1 MVVIAICGGTGS
13 GKSFLSKS
21 IIKKFNKYKV
31 EYLCLDSYYKDY
43 SELSLSK
50 RCRINF
56 DHPDSIDF
64 ELFYQHLKTLT
75 SGEDIYSPVYSYKSH
90 KRLSKNIKI
99 SVCDILIVDGIYV
112 LLKKNIRKLFDLSIF
127 LEVESSIRLDRR
139 IKRDVIER
147 SRTKDEV
154 LKRFK
159 KMIIPMH
166 KKFVEKTK
174 KYADLKIKENYSFK
188 SISVKIEKL
197 INEVYQ
203 NYKEI

>member
-1 MVVIAICGGTGS
+1 MIVIGICGGTGS
-13 GKSFLSKS
+13 GKSFLSKR

-43 SELSLSK
+43 SDLSFSK
-50 RCRINF
+50 RCGINF

-64 ELFYQHLKTLT
+64 ELFYQHLKILKD
-75 SGEDIYSPVYSYKSH
+75 GDGINSPIYSYKTH
-90 KRLSKNIKI
+90 KRLSKNNRIN
-99 SVCDILIVDGIYV
+99 VCDILIVDGIYI

-127 LEVESSIRLDRR
+127 LDVECDIRLERR
-139 IKRDVIER
+139 ISRDIAER
-147 SRTKDEV
+147 SRTKNEV
-154 LKRFK
+154 VNRFE

-174 KYADLKIKENYSFK
+174 DYADLKIKENYSFK
-188 SISVKIEKL
+188 AISAKIEKL

-203 NYKEI
+203 NHKEF

>member
-1 MVVIAICGGTGS
+1 MIVIGICGGTGS
-13 GKSFLSKS
+13 GKSFLSKR

-43 SELSLSK
+43 SDLSFSK
-50 RCRINF
+50 RCGINF

-64 ELFYQHLKTLT
+64 ELFYQHLKILKD
-75 SGEDIYSPVYSYKSH
+75 GDGINSPIYSYKTH
-90 KRLSKNIKI
+90 KRLSKNNRIN
-99 SVCDILIVDGIYV
+99 VCDILIVDGIYI

-127 LEVESSIRLDRR
+127 LDVEYDIRLYRR
-139 IKRDVIER
+139 INRDIAER
-147 SRTKDEV
+147 SRTKNEV
-154 LKRFK
+154 VNRFE

-174 KYADLKIKENYSFK
+174 DYADLKIKENYSFK
-188 SISVKIEKL
+188 AISAKIEKL

-203 NYKEI
+203 NHKEF